1 MDTIGS
7 AQMKEQEEDHTTVK
21 TIVIVEDDEGIGE
34 FLLQAIRKET
44 PYQAAL
50 ASHGFEALTIVQT
63 LKPNLLILDYELPDM
78 NGIELYDTIHA
89 NGALET
95 IPALIITARMVHKEV
110 KARRLPLLNKPF
122 ELSDLLN
129 EIERLLA

>member
-1 MDTIGS
+1 MDTIS
-7 AQMKEQEEDHTTVK
+7 FAQTEEQGEDHATVK

-50 ASHGFEALTIVQT
+50 ASYGSEALTIVQT

-89 NGALET
+89 NRALGD
-95 IPALIITARMVHKEV
+95 IPALVITARAVHKET
-110 KARRLPLLNKPF
+110 KARRLPLLKKPF
-122 ELSDLLN
+122 ELSDLLD